1 MEAAS
6 NYASSH
12 GGGAAVYDAYI
23 CGFVIGNKER
33 LRNNGQLK
41 PIDDEYTFDRW
52 WKMYSYSVDKEKC
65 RVKWHNVLTFE
76 ERKRATE
83 HTPIYVAATPDKK
96 FRRHPYS
103 YLTRKTWENKVDG
116 MPQLVEADAEK
127 FMEYFNKK
135 FEYTDIPKLSEMTDE
150 RKGLLN
156 TVYTLYRNDILSVLD
171 KVKESRHL
179 TGEDGS
185 GFRATFEWIFKPSN
199 FLRIKEGYYDR

>member
-1 MEAAS
+1 
-6 NYASSH
+6 
-12 GGGAAVYDAYI
+12 
-23 CGFVIGNKER
+23 
-33 LRNNGQLK
+33 
-41 PIDDEYTFDRW
+41 
-52 WKMYSYSVDKEKC
+52 
-65 RVKWHNVLTFE
+65 
-76 ERKRATE
+76 
-83 HTPIYVAATPDKK
+83 
-96 FRRHPYS
+96 
-103 YLTRKTWENKVDG
+103 